1 MIRGRTSMKYV
12 FQIMRILKVYIESFT
27 SKTSKK
33 GYVIFILTI
42 EKFAIPELC

>member
-1 MIRGRTSMKYV
+1 MDFYEISFAIDVLRCDMIRGRTSMKYV

-33 GYVIFILTI
+33 G
-42 EKFAIPELC
+42 